1 MYRKWDTPFRYVVLA
16 ALLVFSVALLWYV
29 RTLLQPLLAAALIA
43 YVLSPAADL
52 LMRRFDLRRKAA
64 ARIVFILALVV
75 IMVLVATLVPVMFE
89 QVRAVRN
96 DLQTALFDLERVL
109 STPVQIGLFRLDM
122 SLLVPSLS
130 ILLYNGPIVPQPGQ
144 ALRFLEMTSRG
155 IIWAVVI
162 MVIVYYLMTEWDEL
176 RGWVIGL
183 APPPEQADLSRLY
196 DQIRNVWQQYLRG
209 QFRLILVLAVLYS
222 AAWTSIGLPAG
233 LALGLMAGLLNLI
246 PEVGPAAVGL
256 LATLIA
262 YLEGS
267 RILTALP
274 NLLFAVLTLGA
285 YLLINTFKSVWL
297 QPRILGRSVLLH
309 EGLVFVAIVGALILN
324 GILGVLV
331 VVPVL
336 ASALIV
342 ARYLRRKLLG
352 MPAFDEDAAR
362 ARAPVAAA
370 QGARTAEHP
379 DSQPGQAE
387 LVTPSLPKKNPR

>member
-1 MYRKWDTPFRYVVLA
+1 MYRKWDAPFRYIVLA

-43 YVLSPAADL
+43 YVLSPGADL
-52 LMRRFDLRRKAA
+52 LMSRFDLRRKSAA
-64 ARIVFILALVV
+64 TIVFFLALAVV
-75 IMVLVATLVPVMFE
+75 LVLVATLVPAMLE
-89 QVRAVRN
+89 QVRSVRN
-96 DLQTALFDLERVL
+96 DLQTALADLEAVL
-109 STPVQIGLFRLDM
+109 STPIQVGLFRLDLR
-122 SLLVPSLS
+122 LLVPSLS
-130 ILLYNGPIVPQPGQ
+130 VLLYNGPIVPQPVQ

-155 IIWAVVI
+155 VVWAVVI

-176 RGWVIGL
+176 RGWAIGL
-183 APPPEQADLSRLY
+183 APPTEQADLSRLY

-209 QFRLILVLAVLYS
+209 QFRLILILAVLYS
-222 AAWTSIGLPAG
+222 AAWTSIGLPGG

-246 PEVGPAAVGL
+246 PEVGPAAIGL

-267 RILTALP
+267 RILTGIP
-274 NLLFAVLTLGA
+274 NLFFAVLTLGT
-285 YLLINTFKSVWL
+285 YLLINAFKSVWL
-297 QPRILGRSVLLH
+297 QPRVLGRSVLLH

-342 ARYLRRKLLG
+342 AKYLRRRLLG
-352 MPAFDEDAAR
+352 MPPFDEDTAPAPAPITASQGTRTTAQPKSSQGEADLAA
-362 ARAPVAAA
+362 
-370 QGARTAEHP
+370 
-379 DSQPGQAE
+379 
-387 LVTPSLPKKNPR
+387 PSSPKKNPR